1 MSEQEQHREDRQP
14 SALNSMLLIAGIIGG
29 SIALVVVLL
38 FAGLGIFNN
47 SGGVGII
54 GGALAIIL
62 VGAISGIPIGL
73 KVFRGFKKKGTVLI
87 VVPAF
92 LGIVGGLVV
101 AGALTLC
108 YQLWLFYTTCC

>member
-1 MSEQEQHREDRQP
+1 M
-14 SALNSMLLIAGIIGG
+14 
-29 SIALVVVLL
+29 VVLL
-38 FAGLGIFNN
+38 FAGLGIFHN
-47 SGGVGII
+47 SGGGGII
-54 GGALAIIL
+54 GGALAIVL

-101 AGALTLC
+101 AGAVTLC
-108 YQLWLFYTTCC
+108 YLLWLFYTTCC